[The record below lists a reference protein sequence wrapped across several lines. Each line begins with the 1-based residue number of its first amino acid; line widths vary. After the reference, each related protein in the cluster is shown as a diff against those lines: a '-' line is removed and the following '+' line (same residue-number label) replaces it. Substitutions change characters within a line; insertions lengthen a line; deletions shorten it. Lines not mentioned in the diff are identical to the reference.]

1 MGRNQVFAWWLAFC
15 MLAAIPRD
23 IFPIARIPRVSAQS
37 RHGAAPRCRQ
47 VGRSAKLQ
55 GSGRAYEQGVES
67 PRVAARLPCLALD
80 LSKLCC
86 NRILQPFP
94 WALGQGAWAA
104 TGEVT
109 QGYGR
114 SSPVMSEGNAGPENG
129 KGVKGLPEPRE
140 PPVLR
145 KDGLG
150 CFPPGSDYLPRNWVG
165 IFAMPDS
172 PSASPAVT
180 GEREAEWGSDLLG
193 PRPGVTKSCLP
204 SGHCCPPR
212 VAFRP
217 RCSEKEQKEHED
229 PQDEVLRAGA
239 RRRAR
244 QVSVA
249 RRHSPASLL
258 LFSGPLQ
265 QLPSVSRGVWRL
277 QAAGTELQN
286 VWKT

>member
-1 MGRNQVFAWWLAFC
+1 MARTPLLLPFSFAVGWQKPFSAPRGRALEAWRGCQGGVCSAEVLPARGGCRGLGRNQVFAWWLAFC
-15 MLAAIPRD
+15 TLAAIPRD

-150 CFPPGSDYLPRNWVG
+150 CFPSGSDYLPRNWVG
-165 IFAMPDS
+165 IFGMPDS
-172 PSASPAVT
+172 PSASPEVT
-180 GEREAEWGSDLLG
+180 GE
-193 PRPGVTKSCLP
+193 
-204 SGHCCPPR
+204 
-212 VAFRP
+212 
-217 RCSEKEQKEHED
+217 
-229 PQDEVLRAGA
+229 
-239 RRRAR
+239 
-244 QVSVA
+244 
-249 RRHSPASLL
+249 
-258 LFSGPLQ
+258 
-265 QLPSVSRGVWRL
+265 
-277 QAAGTELQN
+277 
-286 VWKT
+286 